1 MMITLPDPWFT
12 VKQIAR
18 NTYAISEYG
27 HWEKV
32 HSFLLVGDTAAI
44 LIDTGLG
51 IDNLKRITD
60 QLTNL
65 PITVVTTHV
74 HWDHIGS
81 HAQYEEIY
89 VHALEANWLINGIK
103 GLSITQIRHDIARDI
118 TLPTPKTFQPEAFI
132 PFQGTPTK
140 LLQDGDIIDIGNR
153 KIQIIHTPGHSPG
166 HICIYD
172 YETAFLFTGDL
183 LYEGTIFAFYP
194 STNPVDL
201 VQSLKK
207 IINFSP
213 IKQIYGSH
221 HTLGLPPTILKELK
235 YAIQYLSDNNLV
247 HHGTGTH
254 SFQNFSI
261 QF

>member
-1 MMITLPDPWFT
+1 MITLPDPWFT

-89 VHALEANWLINGIK
+89 VHALEADWLINGIK

>member
-1 MMITLPDPWFT
+1 MTILHDPWFT
-12 VKQIAR
+12 VKQIAQ

-32 HSFLLVGDTAAI
+32 HSFLLVGDTTTL

-60 QLTNL
+60 QLTTL

-81 HAQYEEIY
+81 HSQYEEIY
-89 VHALEANWLINGIK
+89 VHALEADWLINGIK
-103 GLSITQIRHDIARDI
+103 GLPITQIRHDIARDI
-118 TLPTPKTFQPEAFI
+118 TLPTPKTFQPETFK

-140 LLQDGDIIDIGNR
+140 LLQDGDMIDIGNR
-153 KIQIIHTPGHSPG
+153 TIQIIHTPGHSPG
-166 HICIYD
+166 HICLYD

-201 VQSLKK
+201 VRSLHK
-207 IINFSP
+207 ITNFSP
-213 IKQIYGSH
+213 INQIYGSH
-221 HTLGLPPTILKELK
+221 HTLGLSPTIQKEVK
-235 YAIQYLSDNNLV
+235 YAIQYLIDNNLV
-247 HHGTGTH
+247 QHGTGIH
-254 SFQNFSI
+254 SFQNFNI

>member
-1 MMITLPDPWFT
+1 MVTMKDPCFT
-12 VKQIAR
+12 IKQIAK

-32 HSFLLVGDTAAI
+32 HSFLLTGNTNAL

-51 IDNLKRITD
+51 IDNIKRITD
-60 QLTNL
+60 KLTNL
-65 PITVVTTHV
+65 PIIVVTTHV

-81 HAQYEEIY
+81 HGQYDEIY
-89 VHALEANWLINGIK
+89 VHALEEDWLINGIK
-103 GLSITQIRHDIARDI
+103 GLPISQIRKDIARDI
-118 TLPTPKTFQPEAFI
+118 TLPPPKTFQPETFK

-140 LLQDGDIIDIGNR
+140 LLEDGYLIDIGNR
-153 KIQIIHTPGHSPG
+153 KVQIIHTPGHSPG

-201 VQSLKK
+201 VQSLNK
-207 IINFSP
+207 ITNFSP

-221 HTLGLPPTILKELK
+221 HTLGLSPIILKEVK
-235 YAIQYLSDNNLV
+235 YAVQYLSDKNLIQ
-247 HHGTGTH
+247 HGTGIHT
-254 SFQNFSI
+254 FQNFSI